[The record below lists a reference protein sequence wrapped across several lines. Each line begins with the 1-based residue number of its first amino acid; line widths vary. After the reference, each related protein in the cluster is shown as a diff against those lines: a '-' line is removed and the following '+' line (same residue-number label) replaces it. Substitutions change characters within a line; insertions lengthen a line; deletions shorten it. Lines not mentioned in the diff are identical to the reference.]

1 MQVFSSRF
9 GKGITVLVWVVLS
22 LALVQAIVELGFWS
36 ASRSF
41 PAAAL
46 ISFLCWLVFYRPR
59 IEFENSL
66 VRLINIFQ
74 SVEIPYS
81 AIKRVDTRWAL
92 EIHTDAGKHVAW
104 GAPAPG
110 RHTALFASKDQG
122 EHLPE
127 SSYVIG
133 TVRPGDLINTDSGAA
148 AANLRRELEKVE
160 FEGGKVNAS
169 VNKTSILV
177 VVILVL
183 LTAIT
188 L

>member
-9 GKGITVLVWVVLS
+9 GKGITLLVWVVLS
-22 LALVQAIVELGFWS
+22 LALVQVIVELGFWG
-36 ASRSF
+36 ASRSL

-46 ISFLCWLVFYRPR
+46 ISYLCWLVFYRPR
-59 IEFENSL
+59 VEFESDL

-74 SVEIPYS
+74 SVEIPFA

-92 EIHTDAGKHVAW
+92 EIHTDSGKHVAW

-148 AANLRRELEKVE
+148 AAYLRRELEKVE
-160 FEGGKVNAS
+160 FEGGEVRKS

-177 VVILVL
+177 LVILVL